1 MNPAFES
8 IHSFLRTI
16 LPFEWAQ
23 LSFMLNALLIVAVL
37 APLCAALGVKVVNY
51 RMAFFSDA
59 ISHSAFTGVVLGYL
73 LVPLFNRW
81 YPNTAD
87 WSLVLPP
94 VTLVIFGVLV
104 GLGITAVRHRTDLS
118 TDTVIGVFFAA
129 VIALGIAVIS
139 RWRLRGDFERYLYG
153 YIVTATRTDVVV
165 TAALA
170 LIVLIFFSVGYNQ
183 LMLIGLNESLSR
195 SRNIAT
201 RVYEYVFAALL
212 ALVVTL
218 SIRTIGLLLVTAML
232 VVPAA
237 AARNLAR
244 SAGGMFWWA
253 VLIGLLCGIAGLI
266 ASYYADTSAGATI
279 ILLAVFSFALSAVI
293 ARRRQIATPAPGG
306 A

>member
-1 MNPAFES
+1 MNGAFDS
-8 IHSFLRTI
+8 INSALRTV

-23 LSFMLNALLIVAVL
+23 LSFMLNALMIVAVI

-73 LVPLFNRW
+73 LVPVLARRH
-81 YPNTAD
+81 PGTD

-94 VTLVIFGVLV
+94 VTLVVFGVMV

-118 TDTVIGVFFAA
+118 SDTVIGVFFAT

-139 RWRLRGDFERYLYG
+139 RFRLRGDFERYLYG
-153 YIVTATRTDVVV
+153 YIVTATPTDVVIV
-165 TAALA
+165 AALA
-170 LIVLIFFSVGYNQ
+170 LLVLLFFAAGFNQ

-195 SRNIAT
+195 SRGIAT
-201 RVYEYVFAALL
+201 RVYEYVFAGLL
-212 ALVVTL
+212 ALTVTF

-237 AARNLAR
+237 TARNLAR

-253 VLIGLLCGIAGLI
+253 VAVGLVCGVGGLI

-279 ILLAVFSFALSAVI
+279 ILLAAFAFLLSMLV
-293 ARRRQIATPAPGG
+293 RGVGRPAG
-306 A
+306 ALRAE

>member
-1 MNPAFES
+1 MNPAFDS

-59 ISHSAFTGVVLGYL
+59 ISHSAFTGVVLGYV
-73 LVPLFNRW
+73 LVPLFNHW

-87 WSLVLPP
+87 WGLVLPP

-104 GLGITAVRHRTDLS
+104 GLGITAVRRRTDLS

-139 RWRLRGDFERYLYG
+139 CWRLRGDFERYLYG
-153 YIVTATRTDVVV
+153 YIVTATRTDVVII
-165 TAALA
+165 AGLA
-170 LIVLIFFSVGYNQ
+170 LLVLIFFAVGYNQ

-195 SRNIAT
+195 SRNIST
-201 RVYEYVFAALL
+201 RAYEYVFAALL